1 MTDMAFEHVK
11 DIEKLERFLTP
22 YPVQNAFVLGYLDP
36 AYQNECHWY
45 ARTRGGEIR
54 TLLLVYEGLSRPTL
68 IFAGHE
74 DGVSP
79 LLREFFDELPERAFV
94 RTPKALAEAVQ
105 TAYVPSQPPREMQR
119 MGLEKSTF
127 YARFGQTPELSPQ
140 VEQLTHRDTGAI
152 MQTYAAWPDNFFD
165 PYQLSTGLYFGIR
178 GDQDDVAS
186 IAGIHNVSEQYNV
199 AAIGNLVT
207 HPNYRGKGYAHQCTA
222 VLLHKLFQ
230 RVGLVALD
238 VEAGNV
244 PAIHTY
250 TKFGFQS
257 RAEFLEG
264 EMTLKG

>member
-1 MTDMAFEHVK
+1 MAFEHVK
-11 DIEKLERFLTP
+11 DIEKIERFLTP
-22 YPVQNAFVLGYLDP
+22 FPVQNAFVLGYLDP
-36 AYQNECHWY
+36 AYQPECRWY
-45 ARTRGGEIR
+45 ARCKDGEIR
-54 TLLLVYEGLSRPTL
+54 TLLLVYEGLSRPIL

-74 DGVSP
+74 DSVAS
-79 LLREFFDELPERAFV
+79 LLREFNDQLPKRAYV
-94 RTPKALAEAVQ
+94 RTPRALAEAVQ
-105 TAYVPSQPPREMQR
+105 TAYAATGTVRDMQR
-119 MGLEKSTF
+119 MGLERSTF
-127 YARFGQTPELSPQ
+127 YARFGQQPERPSDVERLS
-140 VEQLTHRDTGAI
+140 HRDTGAI
-152 MQTYAAWPDNFFD
+152 MKTYAAWPDHFFD

-178 GDQDDVAS
+178 GHHDDIAS

-207 HPNYRGKGYAHQCTA
+207 HPEYRGKGYAHKCTA
-222 VLLHKLFQ
+222 TLLGELFQ